1 MSLSSAKWSTADINV
16 LCLAPPWILIQR
28 YHFRIIADRLPAEWL
43 FPEVY
48 ANKHGVRIISNI
60 LGPYPEVHFIRS
72 NTLLATNERQQ
83 VHADIQFE
91 HPEHPF
97 AIAFNT
103 CLVDVGPENGTT
115 ELWLGTQNTNIDY
128 HRELGEPMIADKKLE
143 ERQIVRPPCYPHL
156 KKGSIVLRD
165 LRLW

>member
-1 MSLSSAKWSTADINV
+1 VLS
-16 LCLAPPWILIQR
+16 LAPPRILIQR
-28 YHFRIIADRLPAEWL
+28 YHFRIIADRLPTEWL

-128 HRELGEPMIADKKLE
+128 HRELGEPMIADKRLE
-143 ERQIVRPPCYPHL
+143 ERQIVRPPCYPKL

>member
-1 MSLSSAKWSTADINV
+1 MSEKFHGTIPDHYL
-16 LCLAPPWILIQR
+16 
-28 YHFRIIADRLPAEWL
+28 AEW
-43 FPEVY
+43 FSPTIY
-48 ANKHGVRIISNI
+48 ANKHGIRIISNI

-72 NTLLATNERQQ
+72 NTLLATTDRQL
-83 VHADIQFE
+83 VHADILCQ

-97 AIAFNT
+97 GIAYNT

-115 ELWLGTQNTNIDY
+115 ELWLGTQNTNLDY
-128 HRELGEPMIADKKLE
+128 HRENGDPSIAEEHLE
-143 ERQIVRPPCYPHL
+143 KRRKTRSPCFPKI